1 MKKYSVRLYFHSFV
15 DVTVEA
21 ENEQEAYEEADLIV
35 SDNTNK
41 EINDEL
47 LGNLIQ
53 EEHDVK
59 ELTQ

>member
-1 MKKYSVRLYFHSFV
+1 MKKYNVRLYYHSFV

-41 EINDEL
+41 EINEEL

-53 EEHDVK
+53 EEHDVT
-59 ELTQ
+59 ELIQ

>member
-1 MKKYSVRLYFHSFV
+1 
-15 DVTVEA
+15 VEA

-35 SDNTNK
+35 SDSTNK

>member
-21 ENEQEAYEEADLIV
+21 ENEQEAYEEADLVV

>member
-41 EINDEL
+41 EINEEL

-53 EEHDVK
+53 EEHDVT

>member
-21 ENEQEAYEEADLIV
+21 ENEQEAYEEADLVV

-41 EINDEL
+41 EINEEL

-53 EEHDVK
+53 EEHDVT

>member
-1 MKKYSVRLYFHSFV
+1 MKKYNVRLYYHSFV

-41 EINDEL
+41 EINEEL

-53 EEHDVK
+53 VEHDVT